1 MKRNTQLKFDSELV
15 EWWPIAYT
23 QIEFGSD
30 LTELKLTA
38 YKNSLQKDIFWRLQ
52 STLIFYYEITTNS
65 YTLPFHLIVK

>member
-38 YKNSLQKDIFWRLQ
+38 YKNSLQKDIFWRLF
-52 STLIFYYEITTNS
+52 L
-65 YTLPFHLIVK
+65 L